1 MPFECSPR
9 FSKVPSCFPDDVKTV
24 DLPFFLPPPPALVL
38 RIQYLVSS
46 FVRLGRS
53 YYLISGLFP
62 TGPANSIARM
72 SCICIGPICIPYQ
85 AFIPF
90 FYYLWF
96 PLWKW
101 LKRTFPSLDK
111 KNGDGGAAGQ
121 KIVRSQDD
129 GECTNSTDGALRK
142 RGTGKVIEMN
152 DDSDWS
158 EVEKQ
163 GENEGKAIVIDF
175 TATWCGPC
183 QKIAPKFKEFAS
195 VYRNAIFVKC
205 DVDDCDETAA
215 KFRVKCM
222 PTFKII
228 KNGKQLGEVQGADP
242 AALEAAIKKHCA

>member
-1 MPFECSPR
+1 M
-9 FSKVPSCFPDDVKTV
+9 
-24 DLPFFLPPPPALVL
+24 
-38 RIQYLVSS
+38 
-46 FVRLGRS
+46 
-53 YYLISGLFP
+53 
-62 TGPANSIARM
+62 
-72 SCICIGPICIPYQ
+72 
-85 AFIPF
+85 
-90 FYYLWF
+90 
-96 PLWKW
+96 
-101 LKRTFPSLDK
+101 KRTFPSLDK

-121 KIVRSQDD
+121 KLVRSQDD

-142 RGTGKVIEMN
+142 RGIGKVIEMD

-158 EVEKQ
+158 EIEKQ

-183 QKIAPKFKEFAS
+183 QNIAPKFKEFAS